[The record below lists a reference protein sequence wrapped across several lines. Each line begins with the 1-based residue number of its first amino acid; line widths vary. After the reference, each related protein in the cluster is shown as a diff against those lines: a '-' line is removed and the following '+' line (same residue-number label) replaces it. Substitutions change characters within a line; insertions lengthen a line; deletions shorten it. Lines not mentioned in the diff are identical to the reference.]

1 MPETEQNLQYRQN
14 RIEMRILLIE
24 DEPKTVQSL
33 KMSLEENGFEADIAY
48 DGDLG
53 STLARKNSY
62 DVIVSDI
69 ILPHKNGYEIVKEL
83 RSNGCATP
91 IILLTAL
98 SSLDE
103 KLRGFDAGADDYL
116 VKPFELK
123 ELIARIKVATR
134 RTNGVQISYKKMQFE
149 DLELNLDSKTVTRG
163 GKQIILTARE
173 FGLLECLMKN
183 QGRVLSKEELL
194 DKVWNMDADVTTN
207 VVEVFMNLLRRKI
220 DKDYPQKLIYTIYGM
235 GYVMKI
241 N

>member
-1 MPETEQNLQYRQN
+1 MDKFKNL
-14 RIEMRILLIE
+14 MRILLIE

-33 KMSLEENGFEADIAY
+33 KLSLEENGFEVDIAY

-53 STLARKNSY
+53 STLARKNVY
-62 DVIVSDI
+62 DVIISDI

-83 RSNGCATP
+83 RNLGSVTP

-123 ELIARIKVATR
+123 ELMARIKVVTR

-149 DLELNLDSKTVTRG
+149 DLELNLDSKTVIRG

-183 QGRVLSKEELL
+183 QGRVMSKEELL
-194 DKVWNMDADVTTN
+194 DKVWNMDSDVTTN